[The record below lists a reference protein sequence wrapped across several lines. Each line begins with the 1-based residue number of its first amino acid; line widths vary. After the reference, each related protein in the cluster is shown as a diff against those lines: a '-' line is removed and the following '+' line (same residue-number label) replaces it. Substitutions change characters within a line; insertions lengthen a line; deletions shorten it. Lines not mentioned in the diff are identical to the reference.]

1 MLILLTLCGEF
12 FVIGLFSV
20 GGGMATVPFLLSL
33 SQRRGW
39 YSSEDLSNIIA
50 ISEATPGP
58 IGVNMATYVGYLTS
72 GFPGALLATLA
83 LTLPAFLIILLLAN
97 VLQKHREHQVVKS
110 LFYGLRPA
118 SAGFIAA
125 AFLSLSLAT
134 FFTLGSAF
142 AVNWKA
148 LALFAALILCLSL
161 PQTKKLP
168 IPLLLLFA
176 ALAGL
181 LLKL

>member
-1 MLILLTLCGEF
+1 MLTLVTLCGEF
-12 FVIGLFSV
+12 FAIGLFSV

-39 YSSEDLSNIIA
+39 FSTEDLANIIA

-72 GFPGALLATLA
+72 GFPGAALATLA
-83 LTLPAFLIILLLAN
+83 LALPAFLIILLLAN
-97 VLQKHREHQVVKS
+97 VLQKHREHRIAKS

-118 SAGFIAA
+118 SAGLIAA
-125 AFLSLSLAT
+125 VFLSLAGAT
-134 FFTLGSAF
+134 FFALGTTLI
-142 AVNWKA
+142 VNWKA
-148 LALFAALILCLSL
+148 LALFAALSLILAL
-161 PQTKKLP
+161 PQTRKLP

-181 LLKL
+181 LLQL